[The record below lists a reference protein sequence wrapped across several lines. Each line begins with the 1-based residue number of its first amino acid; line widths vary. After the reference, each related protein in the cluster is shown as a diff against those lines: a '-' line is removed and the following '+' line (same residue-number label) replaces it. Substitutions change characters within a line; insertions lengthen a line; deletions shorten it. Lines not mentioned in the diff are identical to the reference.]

1 MLSGIKWDTY
11 NYDSYYRF
19 LWQVLCNVN
28 AFGMRIK
35 MLAFCV
41 HFPLWIPTNL
51 STWNLSLL
59 YRIRLLDG
67 VKSTAHK
74 WNSLSF
80 SDTHTHSPT
89 YTYTEHDTVHAIS
102 SKTIFANGK
111 VEENSIHIQ
120 ANTHAERE
128 KEREQVKTR
137 NVWPSFTS
145 ATIFHNIWFPIFSVW
160 IFVYLH
166 FRLHKN
172 VLIINYIWDLHATAM
187 VI

>member
-74 WNSLSF
+74 WNSLSLSLTRTHIRPHTCIQNMTLCMPSAVKPF
-80 SDTHTHSPT
+80 SQMEKLKKIQFTFRRTHMPR
-89 YTYTEHDTVHAIS
+89 ERKNGNR
-102 SKTIFANGK
+102 SK
-111 VEENSIHIQ
+111 
-120 ANTHAERE
+120 
-128 KEREQVKTR
+128 
-137 NVWPSFTS
+137 
-145 ATIFHNIWFPIFSVW
+145 
-160 IFVYLH
+160 
-166 FRLHKN
+166 
-172 VLIINYIWDLHATAM
+172 HATFDQVSLPQQSSTIYDFLYFLCEFLFIYTFACTRTCLS
-187 VI
+187 